1 MRSVA
6 ATVAAVAV
14 IAAGVASASSSRVT
28 DYRFGIS
35 LTLPQTWDVHVY
47 PRVGGMPIVHA
58 ANFRLP
64 PAETD
69 DDVGIRA
76 ARRMG
81 KHGILLVLLESKR
94 PWGARYRMLRGALQL
109 GRSDFLG
116 AMARRAYVRAFKGV
130 PPNHAIARV
139 AFRSQGRLFQ
149 FYAQFGALTVS
160 QPALRAANAVV
171 ETLRVARP

>member
-6 ATVAAVAV
+6 TAVAAVAL
-14 IAAGVASASSSRVT
+14 IAAASTSASSPRVT
-28 DYRFGIS
+28 VHRFGIS
-35 LTLPQTWDVHVY
+35 LTYPRTWDVHVY
-47 PRVGGMPIVHA
+47 RRVGGMPIVHA

-64 PAETD
+64 PAETE

-81 KHGILLVLLESKR
+81 RRSILLVILESEQA
-94 PWGARYRMLRGALQL
+94 WGARYRTLRGPLRL
-109 GRSDFLG
+109 RRSDFLG

-139 AFRSQGRLFQ
+139 AFRNHGRLLQ
-149 FYAQFGALTVS
+149 LYAQFGARPVS
-160 QPALRAANAVV
+160 EPALRAANTVI
-171 ETLRVARP
+171 ETLRIAPP